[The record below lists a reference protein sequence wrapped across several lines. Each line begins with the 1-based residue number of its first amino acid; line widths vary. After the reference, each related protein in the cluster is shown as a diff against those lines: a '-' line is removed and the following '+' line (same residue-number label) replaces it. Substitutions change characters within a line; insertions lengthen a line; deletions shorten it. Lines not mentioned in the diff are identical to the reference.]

1 MASLVVQTLLPLDVG
16 AGAGVVDGGELG
28 AAVVGS
34 EVVGGAEAGELG
46 VVGGTEA
53 GELGV
58 VGGTEAGELSAGSG
72 VVGGTEA
79 GEVEVLAALWVCVSC
94 CFRPCDPVPDDAR
107 SSGVQP
113 ATAAM
118 AAATMA
124 VATSVRGCDSLVM
137 GVCLSVRLIG
147 RLRYGNH
154 TLRFRRFAGF
164 AGSYGSVTFLTRF

>member
-1 MASLVVQTLLPLDVG
+1 MASLVVQTLLLLLDVG

-34 EVVGGAEAGELG
+34 E